1 MKKTILITTLALSF
15 VGCIGVEET
24 KEEPVKTLVQ
34 INGPQVKSPVFRS
47 VNWWQE
53 MRDSNLRELI
63 KEVLKNNADFKVAQ
77 LNIQKAAA
85 TLASSRHANLSSFD
99 ISGSGAKTR
108 LLKTYAD
115 TDLPVKDVEM
125 SKDAMLG
132 MIGMKAEYTLDLWG
146 KYKALTKQAE
156 YTKLGTEMQKNW
168 IASNVSASVAEL
180 YGKYILASQQEK
192 IIAEKMDIASK
203 TASFQQ
209 TLYNTG
215 LADKANLL
223 EAQIERNN
231 AEKALKSIRNNKET
245 IKNSIL
251 ALNGTIRSDYITTLL
266 RNAENSNVNLADGL
280 RVPNY
285 IDSDLIVN
293 RPDIRYYLTLINA
306 QREFLKSVKADFYPR
321 FSIVGQV
328 QYQAL
333 DVDSLVNANSTMLGI
348 GPSLYLPLFN
358 RSQLKS
364 KYKIAGID
372 LNRFITEYNS
382 NLIKAYLDVNN
393 SLNALKVAKNN
404 LNLEKKS
411 YNNAKENLENNR
423 LLKKIGRTSEYNY
436 LMSKND
442 YLDDETN
449 MIQAD
454 YDLYINYVNLMKSLG
469 GYYNEE
475 VK

>member
-24 KEEPVKTLVQ
+24 KEEPLKTLVQ

-85 TLASSRHANLSSFD
+85 TLVSSRHANLSSFD

-372 LNRFITEYNS
+372 YKKEIVPLPAN
-382 NLIKAYLDVNN
+382 K
-393 SLNALKVAKNN
+393 K
-404 LNLEKKS
+404 LEINMAPGGGFAARIYKK
-411 YNNAKENLENNR
+411 
-423 LLKKIGRTSEYNY
+423 
-436 LMSKND
+436 
-442 YLDDETN
+442 
-449 MIQAD
+449 
-454 YDLYINYVNLMKSLG
+454 
-469 GYYNEE
+469 
-475 VK
+475 